1 MQISDTEQECLNL
14 FDPNTYQEGQG
25 PRLGNC
31 YQPPTYEELMA
42 ASTDNQLKLLPN
54 NREKFFE
61 FILKEQQVR
70 LNPKVQQL
78 YKDMNH
84 SSAVEHAIHSE
95 LLKTFGYD
103 DCPLNHK
110 LYFALTR
117 KYSNDPEL
125 KPQIFFW
132 RNNVMHGSR
141 VKLNETPPPIPLLT
155 LDNKELQLEQ
165 LLQSAQEE
173 KKLCVIFAGSYT

>member
-1 MQISDTEQECLNL
+1 MQNSDADQECLGL

-31 YQPPTYEELMA
+31 YIPPTYEELMA
-42 ASTDNQLKLLPN
+42 ASTENGLNLLPN
-54 NREKFFE
+54 NKEKFFE

-95 LLKTFGYD
+95 LFKNFGYD
-103 DCPLNHK
+103 DSSLNHQ

-125 KPQIFFW
+125 KPKVFFW

-141 VKLNETPPPIPLLT
+141 VKLQEIAPPIPLLT
-155 LDNKELQLEQ
+155 LENKELQLQQ
-165 LLQSAQEE
+165 LLESAHEE
-173 KKLCVIFAGSYT
+173 QKICVIFGGSYT